1 MAIEFEVADINSVE
15 EEIRE
20 AYVEKEGKF
29 ILDPDKYHELK
40 AAPLIAKNKE
50 LIGDKKQLGEKI
62 KSLEKV
68 KGSAETD
75 VEKVAAEKDRQITD
89 LQKEVREY
97 SIWTPV
103 KDLAIK
109 HGVMS
114 DRLEAVM
121 TLLRS
126 QNRFDLEDGKLV
138 FKDREG
144 YTTTIKPTRAF
155 ETYLREE
162 YPWAFEASKAAGSG
176 AQNSNRSGG
185 PRTITRDAFD
195 GMSQAQRDKAVA
207 EGARIVD

>member
-75 VEKVAAEKDRQITD
+75 VEKDRQITD

-126 QNRFDLEDGKLV
+126 QNR
-138 FKDREG
+138 
-144 YTTTIKPTRAF
+144 
-155 ETYLREE
+155 
-162 YPWAFEASKAAGSG
+162 
-176 AQNSNRSGG
+176 
-185 PRTITRDAFD
+185 
-195 GMSQAQRDKAVA
+195 
-207 EGARIVD
+207 